1 MSAGELGVERSSD
14 DVLRSP
20 RTTLATLGT
29 YLVALSLALIIGAV
43 GPVAIKKHNSTHSTR
58 SHDVVAART
67 EYPVFSGALTAMVP
81 AHQMLWLD
89 CLVAR
94 PASFGSK
101 GDKTF
106 QLAFEVSATGETKQ
120 GKTHKLATKRY
131 DYHTVRCKGGE
142 AWCKAVPLFAQHAI
156 LYDRYDVAASVVHAF
171 GTYPGAGISWSVD
184 GTTMTTE
191 VDAPVLTTKMELH
204 FVNREYTSFE
214 LGFYA
219 VYLVASVL
227 AVVAPRVGFYARLP
241 ASHWTPEQGW
251 CLALLVA
258 HAVGF
263 VNPLY
268 ALEVGA
274 KSKVA
279 SLVLSALYLYGCFT
293 FLGLGLCYALL
304 FAHALNEPVRARRR
318 VTLKL
323 GVGAVLLCATWGVLG
338 ATRALFGR
346 LEGAGEPQYDDPG
359 HHHVYAAT
367 DGALACCTACYCAAY
382 AYLYARCAKKLHL
395 APAHDLL
402 SIWLL
407 HAFVVSAFVGAFV
420 GGYDTVHTK
429 PLAFAAFLS
438 APTFAVWCL
447 AFLNAKSGFR
457 KDDDGVDGG
466 MENDMN
472 AML

>member
-1 MSAGELGVERSSD
+1 M
-14 DVLRSP
+14 
-20 RTTLATLGT
+20 
-29 YLVALSLALIIGAV
+29 
-43 GPVAIKKHNSTHSTR
+43 
-58 SHDVVAART
+58 
-67 EYPVFSGALTAMVP
+67 
-81 AHQMLWLD
+81 
-89 CLVAR
+89 
-94 PASFGSK
+94 
-101 GDKTF
+101 
-106 QLAFEVSATGETKQ
+106 
-120 GKTHKLATKRY
+120 
-131 DYHTVRCKGGE
+131 
-142 AWCKAVPLFAQHAI
+142 
-156 LYDRYDVAASVVHAF
+156 
-171 GTYPGAGISWSVD
+171 
-184 GTTMTTE
+184 
-191 VDAPVLTTKMELH
+191 
-204 FVNREYTSFE
+204 
-214 LGFYA
+214 
-219 VYLVASVL
+219 
-227 AVVAPRVGFYARLP
+227 
-241 ASHWTPEQGW
+241 
-251 CLALLVA
+251 
-258 HAVGF
+258 
-263 VNPLY
+263 
-268 ALEVGA
+268 
-274 KSKVA
+274 
-279 SLVLSALYLYGCFT
+279 
-293 FLGLGLCYALL
+293 
-304 FAHALNEPVRARRR
+304 LNEPVRARRR

-346 LEGAGEPQYDDPG
+346 LEGAGDPQYDDPG

>member
-1 MSAGELGVERSSD
+1 
-14 DVLRSP
+14 
-20 RTTLATLGT
+20 
-29 YLVALSLALIIGAV
+29 
-43 GPVAIKKHNSTHSTR
+43 
-58 SHDVVAART
+58 
-67 EYPVFSGALTAMVP
+67 
-81 AHQMLWLD
+81 
-89 CLVAR
+89 
-94 PASFGSK
+94 
-101 GDKTF
+101 
-106 QLAFEVSATGETKQ
+106 
-120 GKTHKLATKRY
+120 
-131 DYHTVRCKGGE
+131 
-142 AWCKAVPLFAQHAI
+142 
-156 LYDRYDVAASVVHAF
+156 
-171 GTYPGAGISWSVD
+171 
-184 GTTMTTE
+184 
-191 VDAPVLTTKMELH
+191 
-204 FVNREYTSFE
+204 
-214 LGFYA
+214 
-219 VYLVASVL
+219 VL

-346 LEGAGEPQYDDPG
+346 LEGAGDPQYDDPG